1 MASPGYGDNGSVI
14 GPANTPTSSAAS
26 GVWSLGELAEAER
39 DSIWPAPDAITKF
52 GLLTLP
58 VSSHYPSTFR
68 TIIDCDTSGNPVV
81 LIPNGSTGNNYIVEI
96 NKSTWAFTYMR
107 DYTLTGTGNIQLD
120 QMGINPSDNSM
131 IIIGTSNNGT
141 GGMVVPNIGY
151 LVKTGSTGWDDF
163 QRYGTSNDGYFQGSM
178 GGWPYSYQNY
188 TEGGRIA
195 FKPAAGSPSS
205 SDDLYF
211 SAGGRWTSSS
221 QYFTRFGVYYNDN
234 ASAPTINGYLF
245 QNDPSSLNSR
255 GMGTCGMVGTSS
267 AVCLGMSTYWNQ
279 PVLIG
284 YTVSGTGSNNNYGNA
299 PQGGVMSNFGVNLK
313 TRLGPESHNGSQRV
327 SGGNNHV
334 VICGES
340 GGDLHTARVEVNAPP
355 SMQWNRKITPS
366 TFGSSAYPTNT
377 GGIVSTDGTKCY
389 EAWASANSDGTNR
402 GWMIIACRNFST
414 GAIVWQNRLTWA
426 DASEG
431 TNTNFQGGD
440 MKLGTTDSTDDTLYL
455 VPVMYQTTS
464 PSYINKVPIIRLRSD
479 GGGQGTFNFSET
491 GAAGGAISFTYATD
505 TSPEASHSST
515 VNSYTSWYNPGA
527 LFGWTGSQTSTQA
540 AITSGY
546 SWSTS

>member
-1 MASPGYGDNGSVI
+1 MSYGTNGSVI
-14 GPANTPTSSAAS
+14 GPDNVPTSSSAP
-26 GVWSLGELAEAER
+26 GVWSLGEIAESLR
-39 DSIWPAPDAITKF
+39 DSAWPAPDAITKF

-58 VSSHYPSTFR
+58 VSSHYPSTFDVVV
-68 TIIDCDTSGNPVV
+68 DCDTSGNPVV
-81 LIPNGSTGNNYIVEI
+81 LIPNGATGNNYIVEI
-96 NKSTWAFTYMR
+96 SKADWSFTYMR
-107 DYTLTGTGNIQLD
+107 DYTLTGSGNIQMN

-131 IIIGTSNNGT
+131 IVIGTSNNGT

-178 GGWPYSYQNY
+178 GGWPYTYQNY
-188 TEGGRIA
+188 QTGGRIA
-195 FKPAAGSPSS
+195 FKPAAGSPTS

-211 SAGGRWTSSS
+211 GVGGRWTSST
-221 QYFTRFGVYYNDN
+221 QYFARFGVYYNDN
-234 ASAPTINGYLF
+234 AVSPTYNGYGF
-245 QNDPSSLNSR
+245 INDPSSMNSR
-255 GMGTCGMVGTSS
+255 SMGVAGMVGTSS
-267 AVCLGMSTYWNQ
+267 AVCLGMSSYWNQ

-284 YTVSGTGSNNNYGNA
+284 YTVSGTGSNNNYFNA
-299 PQGGVMSNFGVNLK
+299 PQAGVMSNFGVNLK

-340 GGDLHTARVEVNAPP
+340 GGDLHTARVEVNSPP

-366 TFGSSAYPTNT
+366 NFGSSAYPTNT

-389 EAWASANSDGTNR
+389 EAWASASSDASNR

-414 GAIVWQNRLTWA
+414 GAIEWQNRLTWA
-426 DASEG
+426 DANEG

-440 MKLGTTDSTDDTLYL
+440 MKLATTDSTDDSLYL

-464 PSYINKVPIIRLRSD
+464 PSFIDKVPIIRLRTD
-479 GGGQGTFNFSET
+479 GGGHGTYNFTET
-491 GAAGGAISFTYATD
+491 GSAGGAISFTYAAD

-515 VNSYTSWYNPGA
+515 CNTYSNWSNFGA
-527 LFGWTGSQTSTQA
+527 LYGWSGSQTSTQA

>member
-39 DSIWPAPDAITKF
+39 DDIWPAPDAITKF

-68 TIIDCDTSGNPVV
+68 VVIDCDTSGNPVV

-107 DYTLTGTGNIQLD
+107 DYTLTGSGNIQLD

-178 GGWPYSYQNY
+178 GGWPYTYQNY
-188 TEGGRIA
+188 TTGGRIA

-211 SAGGRWTSSS
+211 SAGGRWTSST

-234 ASAPTINGYLF
+234 AASPTINGYLF
-245 QNDPSSLNSR
+245 QNDPS
-255 GMGTCGMVGTSS
+255 
-267 AVCLGMSTYWNQ
+267 
-279 PVLIG
+279 
-284 YTVSGTGSNNNYGNA
+284 
-299 PQGGVMSNFGVNLK
+299 
-313 TRLGPESHNGSQRV
+313 
-327 SGGNNHV
+327 
-334 VICGES
+334 
-340 GGDLHTARVEVNAPP
+340 
-355 SMQWNRKITPS
+355 
-366 TFGSSAYPTNT
+366 
-377 GGIVSTDGTKCY
+377 
-389 EAWASANSDGTNR
+389 
-402 GWMIIACRNFST
+402 FST
-414 GAIVWQNRLTWA
+414 LRLFDIEGNIINVNSWIECAHYVNGGWGLTFQ
-426 DASEG
+426 DGLSSEILV
-431 TNTNFQGGD
+431 
-440 MKLGTTDSTDDTLYL
+440 LG
-455 VPVMYQTTS
+455 
-464 PSYINKVPIIRLRSD
+464 I
-479 GGGQGTFNFSET
+479 T
-491 GAAGGAISFTYATD
+491 GAYMAGYILFKYFKFRKSLQKNSFNE
-505 TSPEASHSST
+505 S
-515 VNSYTSWYNPGA
+515 
-527 LFGWTGSQTSTQA
+527 
-540 AITSGY
+540 
-546 SWSTS
+546 